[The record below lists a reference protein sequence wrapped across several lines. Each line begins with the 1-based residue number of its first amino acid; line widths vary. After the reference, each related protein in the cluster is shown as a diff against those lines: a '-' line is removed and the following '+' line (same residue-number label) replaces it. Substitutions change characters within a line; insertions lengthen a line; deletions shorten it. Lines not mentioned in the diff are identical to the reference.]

1 MIWDAVLLESKC
13 RIAANALK
21 QCIYAVQIMK
31 LWIQLLDPSKQLQDE
46 AIVPSLINFKCP
58 IVYIK
63 IISFSNP
70 KPFCCIWLHCA
81 VRNSPG
87 STSEKEFP

>member
-1 MIWDAVLLESKC
+1 MIWDAILLETNC

-21 QCIYAVQIMK
+21 QCIYTVQIMK

-46 AIVPSLINFKCP
+46 DVVPSLINFKWL

-63 IISFSNP
+63 LISFNNP
-70 KPFCCIWLHCA
+70 KPFYCILLHRA

-87 STSEKEFP
+87 STCEKEFP